1 MHYGLLLFILNFF
14 SCQNQ
19 KDFGKESL
27 IGVWES
33 TNNRHPKIKLKF
45 HENEVTRYENGNRI
59 RYDGFR
65 VDLDTLEF
73 IKGRNSE
80 KHLIKNLRKD
90 LIKFSLVNPNDVD
103 IELIDILEFRKVK

>member
-1 MHYGLLLFILNFF
+1 MKIYLLLFILNFF

-33 TNNRHPKIKLKF
+33 NNNRHPKIKLVF
-45 HENEVTRYENGNRI
+45 SENKVI
-59 RYDGFR
+59 RFEKDNEIEYSSFR
-65 VDLDTLEF
+65 VDFDTLVF

-90 LIKFSLVNPNDVD
+90 LIKFSPVNPNDVD